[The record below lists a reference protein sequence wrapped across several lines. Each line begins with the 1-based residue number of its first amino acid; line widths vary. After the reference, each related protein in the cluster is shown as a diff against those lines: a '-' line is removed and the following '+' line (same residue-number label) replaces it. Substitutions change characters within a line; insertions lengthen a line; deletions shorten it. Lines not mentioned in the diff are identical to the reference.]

1 MAQSQSVAKGADQG
15 APDGVPNQKFAALVI
30 GSIGVVYG
38 DIGTSP
44 LYAFR
49 EAVHAAKA
57 TSFAGREAVFGV
69 LSLITWALLL
79 IVTLKYVIILLRA
92 DNKGEG
98 GMFALMALGQ
108 SVAKRSAPVIMGL
121 GIAGASFF
129 YGDAVITP
137 AISVLSAVEGLKL
150 VSPAFGQFV
159 IPLSVV
165 ILVGL
170 FAMQSR
176 GTAHVAKYFG
186 PITVVWFIALAVGGL
201 IHLVGNPDVLVALN
215 PWYGIRFLFTHGL
228 IGLTVLGLVF
238 LAVTGA
244 EALYADLGH
253 FGRKPI
259 QVAWFSLI
267 LPALLFNYYGQGAL
281 VLARPEALENPFY
294 LLYPDW
300 ALIPMV
306 ILATLATI
314 IASQAVITGA
324 FSLTRQAIQLGLLP
338 RFGITHT
345 SEAMSGQ
352 IYLPRINWMLLVG
365 VLLVVFAFRSSSNLA
380 SAYGVS
386 VTAAMVIDTLLAFF
400 VVWRYW
406 KWPLWQ
412 TALTMIPLLFLEQVF
427 LTANFLKVF
436 EGGWVPLLLAAC
448 IGLIMVDVGARLAP
462 ARQADAQERSRPRL
476 AVAQARGQAA
486 ASRARYGRV
495 LHRRSNRGADRA
507 HAQPEAQPRAA
518 RAQHHPFDT
527 HRGSAARAALRARDR
542 RSRHRHLHPRRRAL
556 RLHGNAER
564 AEDPRSLP
572 AQGSQ
577 HRHWRDVVLPV
588 APQSE
593 GDAQVGDARLAGP
606 AVRGARAQR
615 AGRHDLL
622 PDPHRPRRRGRHAGR
637 RLTYDVLSLARLRH
651 DLPLRRA
658 VTICGSAW
666 PTRKTASRRAP
677 RAT

>member
-1 MAQSQSVAKGADQG
+1 M
-15 APDGVPNQKFAALVI
+15 
-30 GSIGVVYG
+30 
-38 DIGTSP
+38 
-44 LYAFR
+44 
-49 EAVHAAKA
+49 
-57 TSFAGREAVFGV
+57 
-69 LSLITWALLL
+69 
-79 IVTLKYVIILLRA
+79 
-92 DNKGEG
+92 
-98 GMFALMALGQ
+98 
-108 SVAKRSAPVIMGL
+108 
-121 GIAGASFF
+121 
-129 YGDAVITP
+129 
-137 AISVLSAVEGLKL
+137 
-150 VSPAFGQFV
+150 
-159 IPLSVV
+159 
-165 ILVGL
+165 
-170 FAMQSR
+170 
-176 GTAHVAKYFG
+176 
-186 PITVVWFIALAVGGL
+186 
-201 IHLVGNPDVLVALN
+201 
-215 PWYGIRFLFTHGL
+215 
-228 IGLTVLGLVF
+228 LGLVF

-259 QVAWFSLI
+259 QVAWFTLI
-267 LPALLFNYYGQGAL
+267 LPALLLNYYGQGAL
-281 VLARPEALENPFY
+281 VLAHPDALANPFY

-338 RFGITHT
+338 RLGITHT
-345 SEAMSGQ
+345 SETMSGQ

-448 IGLIMVDVGARLAP
+448 IGLIMVTWVRGSRLLVKQT
-462 ARQADAQERSRPRL
+462 RKNEADLDWLLRKLEAKPPHR
-476 AVAQARGQAA
+476 
-486 ASRARYGRV
+486 RARYGRV
-495 LHRRSNRGADRA
+495 LHRRSRPRPRPRFMHNLKHNRVLHERNIILSIRT
-507 HAQPEAQPRAA
+507 EEVPRVP
-518 RAQHHPFDT
+518 RYE
-527 HRGSAARAALRARDR
+527 RVVR

-564 AEDPRSLP
+564 AEDLRSLP

-577 HRHWRDVVLPV
+577 HRHRGDVVLPV
-588 APQSE
+588 APQSA
-593 GDAQVGDARLAGP
+593 GDPQVGDARLAGP
-606 AVRGARAQR
+606 AVRGASRAAR
-615 AGRHDLL
+615 RT
-622 PDPHRPRRRGRHAGR
+622 PRPTSRFRPTASSRSARRSPSDVR
-637 RLTYDVLSLARLRH
+637 RLPSLRASRH
-651 DLPLRRA
+651 DLPLRRT
-658 VTICGSAW
+658 VPICGSAW
-666 PTRKTASRRAP
+666 PMRKTVSRRVP